1 MNVKAVMKNLKKKGF
16 RETLKIRRKNV
27 ELRRLLEEY
36 RIVLN
41 RYKDAAERE
50 DEKKL
55 QEALCSLLEE
65 YRYAFQKRPFSL
77 WV

>member
-41 RYKDAAERE
+41 RYKDAAEGE
-50 DEKKL
+50 DEKS
-55 QEALCSLLEE
+55 C
-65 YRYAFQKRPFSL
+65 RRPYVVCWKNIDTHFRNVRL